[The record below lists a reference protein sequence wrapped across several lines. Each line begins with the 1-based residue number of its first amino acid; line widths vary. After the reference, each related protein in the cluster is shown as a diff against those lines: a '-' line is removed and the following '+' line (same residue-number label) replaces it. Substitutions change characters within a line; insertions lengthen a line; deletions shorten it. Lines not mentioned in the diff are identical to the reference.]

1 MTATTRTPQGAT
13 PGGAAS
19 GSGARRWVCGCRQPA
34 VLLATYDRDG
44 RVHIKVR
51 DRYWHVSGRVEATC
65 PRCGAVHL
73 LDSTSASAAGDP
85 AR

>member
-1 MTATTRTPQGAT
+1 MTATTRTLDRQG
-13 PGGAAS
+13 PPGAAR
-19 GSGARRWVCGCRQPA
+19 GGGRRWVCACRQPA

-44 RVHIKVR
+44 WVHIKVR

-73 LDSTSASAAGDP
+73 LDSVSASAGVP
-85 AR
+85 AT

>member
-1 MTATTRTPQGAT
+1 MTSTTRSFDRPTS
-13 PGGAAS
+13 GGAAS
-19 GSGARRWVCGCRQPA
+19 GGGAKRWVCACRQPA

-44 RVHIKVR
+44 WVHIKVR

-73 LDSTSASAAGDP
+73 LESASAVDP
-85 AR
+85 LR